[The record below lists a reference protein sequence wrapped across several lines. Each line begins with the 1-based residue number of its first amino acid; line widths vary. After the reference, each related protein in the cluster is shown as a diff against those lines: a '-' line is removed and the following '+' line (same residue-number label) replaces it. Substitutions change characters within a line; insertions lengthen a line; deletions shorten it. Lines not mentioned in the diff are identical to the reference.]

1 MGIMIAGVSSGSG
14 KTTLT
19 IGLMRALRDRGLRVA
34 GFKSGP
40 DYIDPMFHR
49 LATGNPSYNLP
60 TWMVPNDALV
70 YLYNKHSE
78 SVDLSVIEGVM
89 GYFDGHDPADITGSS
104 AHLAEVIDTP
114 VVIVMDGSSTA
125 LTAAA
130 VLSGLI
136 GFHSPSKIQGVVF
149 NKIKTEH
156 HYQLLKR
163 AVETHLPIKAY
174 GYLKP
179 NESISLKSRHLG
191 LVQAEEDVEIEAK
204 ICAMAKMV
212 EETVDVDGIVADFR
226 TVQTQAQSEAISE
239 SVYNREVNSNL
250 NSSSNSNLNSSS
262 NSNSNSDPES
272 NSDSN
277 PNTTSNNTNY
287 NMNSES
293 CIHKVSSNNSYTTVG
308 SNYKQYVLNKIELIK
323 NRVLQNGGLTLAY
336 AKDQAFSF
344 YYAHN
349 LELLEAVGVRLI
361 PFSPM
366 LDSELPSQANA
377 VLLGGGYPEIFSEA
391 LKQNSTMRKCIHDF
405 ILKGGSIY
413 AECGGFMYLT
423 NSITD
428 LNQNTYN
435 MVGAIDAETVMTQ
448 RLQRFGH
455 VEAEFE
461 SLVSVRGHEFHH
473 SQIIPKSEQS
483 YQIVVNRKGKQHLCG
498 LKYKNAFGTY
508 VHTHWYSN
516 LEFFDYLVS
525 HLSKK

>member
-60 TWMVPNDALV
+60 TWMVPDDALA
-70 YLYNKHSE
+70 YLYHKHSE
-78 SVDLSVIEGVM
+78 TVDLSVIEGVM
-89 GYFDGHDPADITGSS
+89 GYFDGHDPSNITGSS

-212 EETVDVDGIVADFR
+212 EETVDVEGIIADFR
-226 TVQTQAQSEAISE
+226 IVQTQAQSETISE
-239 SVYNREVNSNL
+239 SVYNREVNSNCE
-250 NSSSNSNLNSSS
+250 SSN
-262 NSNSNSDPES
+262 
-272 NSDSN
+272 
-277 PNTTSNNTNY
+277 Y
-287 NMNSES
+287 
-293 CIHKVSSNNSYTTVG
+293 KVSSKNSYTTVG
-308 SNYKQYVLNKIELIK
+308 GNYKQYVLNKIEHIK
-323 NRVLQNGGLTLAY
+323 DRVLQNGGLTLAY

-344 YYAHN
+344 YYADN
-349 LELLEAVGVRLI
+349 LELLEAVGVKLI
-361 PFSPM
+361 SFSPM
-366 LDSELPSQANA
+366 LDSELPPQTDA

-391 LKQNSTMRKCIHDF
+391 LEQNRTMRKCIHDF
-405 ILKGGSIY
+405 IALGGPVY

-428 LNQNTYN
+428 LNQKTYS
-435 MVGAIDAETVMTQ
+435 MVGAIDAETIMTQ
-448 RLQRFGH
+448 KLQRFGH

-461 SLVSVRGHEFHH
+461 DLVSVRGHEFHH

-483 YQIVVNRKGKQHLCG
+483 YQITVNRKGKQHLCG

-516 LEFFDYLVS
+516 LEFFDYLIT

>member
-19 IGLMRALRDRGLRVA
+19 IGLMRALRDRNLTVA

-60 TWMVPNDALV
+60 TWMVPDDALA
-70 YLYNKHSE
+70 YLYNNHSE
-78 SVDLSVIEGVM
+78 SVDLAVIEGVM
-89 GYFDGHDPADITGSS
+89 GYFDGHDPSEITGSS
-104 AHLAEVIDTP
+104 AHLAQVIDTP
-114 VVIVMDGSSTA
+114 VLIVMDGSSTA

-130 VLSGLI
+130 ILSGLI
-136 GFHSPSKIQGVVF
+136 GFQSPSKIKGVVF

-179 NESISLKSRHLG
+179 NEEISLKSRHLG

-204 ICAMAKMV
+204 IQTMAKMV
-212 EETVDVDGIVADFR
+212 EETVDIDGIIADFN
-226 TVQTQAQSEAISE
+226 TLQEQTSVDLISE
-239 SVYNREVNSNL
+239 SVNL
-250 NSSSNSNLNSSS
+250 
-262 NSNSNSDPES
+262 D
-272 NSDSN
+272 
-277 PNTTSNNTNY
+277 
-287 NMNSES
+287 
-293 CIHKVSSNNSYTTVG
+293 KVSIDGSKKSY
-308 SNYKQYVLNKIELIK
+308 NQYVEKKVAQIK
-323 NRVLQNGGLTLAY
+323 NRILQNGGLTLAY

-344 YYAHN
+344 YYTDN
-349 LELLEAVGVRLI
+349 LELLQAVGIKLI

-366 LDSELPSQANA
+366 MDSALPIQIDA

-391 LKQNSTMRKCIHDF
+391 LEQNRAMRESIRDF
-405 ILKGGSIY
+405 IVKGGPVY

-435 MVGAIDAETVMTQ
+435 MVGAIDADTVMTQ

-461 SLVSVRGHEFHH
+461 GKVSVRGHEFHH
-473 SQIIPKSEQS
+473 SQIIPQNDQS
-483 YQIVVNRKGKQHLCG
+483 YHVTVNRKGKQHLCG

-516 LEFFDYLVS
+516 LEFFDYLIS
-525 HLSKK
+525 HLSKR

>member
-60 TWMVPNDALV
+60 TWMVPDDALI
-70 YLYNKHSE
+70 YLYNKHYE
-78 SVDLSVIEGVM
+78 SVDFSVIEGVM

-104 AHLAEVIDTP
+104 AHLAEIIDTP

-130 VLSGLI
+130 VLNGLI

-179 NESISLKSRHLG
+179 NEDISLKSRHLG
-191 LVQAEEDVEIEAK
+191 LVQAEEDVEIEVK

-212 EETVDVDGIVADFR
+212 EETVDVDGIIADFR
-226 TVQTQAQSEAISE
+226 TVQTQAQSETISE
-239 SVYNREVNSNL
+239 SVYNREVNSN
-250 NSSSNSNLNSSS
+250 SNSN
-262 NSNSNSDPES
+262 PES

-277 PNTTSNNTNY
+277 SNITRNDSDS

-293 CIHKVSSNNSYTTVG
+293 SNHKVSSNNSYTTVG
-308 SNYKQYVLNKIELIK
+308 SNYKQYALEKIEQIK
-323 NRVLQNGGLTLAY
+323 DRVLQNGGLTLAY

-344 YYAHN
+344 YYADN
-349 LELLEAVGVRLI
+349 LELLEAVGVKLI

-366 LDSELPSQANA
+366 LDSELPSQTDA

-391 LKQNSTMRKCIHDF
+391 LEQNRTMRKCIHDF

-483 YQIVVNRKGKQHLCG
+483 YQITVNRKGKSHLCG

-516 LEFFDYLVS
+516 LDFFDYLIS